1 MENIKKH
8 KTAVSETT
16 NDPPVCPII
25 SNQLEKIF
33 AQAIISFKYI
43 SILSTTSNENTKRS
57 WFYLIWCPIDIYL
70 CSSVCDENEI
80 QTNIQKLEM
89 NYYYYAQRMYSLPL
103 KTIYI
108 NSLKVLR
115 RDPLGSSNCWDI
127 YGWVEKKTTSK
138 NNWIHDSMET
148 ICQWYY
154 S

>member
-43 SILSTTSNENTKRS
+43 SILSTTSNENSKRS

-115 RDPLGSSNCWDI
+115 RDPPWDLILLGYLWLSWKEDYFQEWLNTWLH
-127 YGWVEKKTTSK
+127 G
-138 NNWIHDSMET
+138 NNMSM
-148 ICQWYY
+148 IL
-154 S
+154 